1 MGRWHRPPWSGI
13 ALALP
18 PLIRLPLWAQPW
30 AGSTAAPTSSHGCA
44 WWVRRMG
51 AWGSAPSWEV
61 VLRVGRHGL
70 DRGALFQ
77 KLPSKLSSA
86 LTKKHLCPGDKP
98 QPGGRRLSL
107 TAPPTPQLAGTG
119 GPEAPALP
127 ALLGSPLFWGCRT
140 LT

>member
-1 MGRWHRPPWSGI
+1 MAQASLEWDCPGSTPLHQASTVGPALGWEHSRPPSN
-13 ALALP
+13 
-18 PLIRLPLWAQPW
+18 
-30 AGSTAAPTSSHGCA
+30 HGCA
-44 WWVRRMG
+44 WWVCRMG